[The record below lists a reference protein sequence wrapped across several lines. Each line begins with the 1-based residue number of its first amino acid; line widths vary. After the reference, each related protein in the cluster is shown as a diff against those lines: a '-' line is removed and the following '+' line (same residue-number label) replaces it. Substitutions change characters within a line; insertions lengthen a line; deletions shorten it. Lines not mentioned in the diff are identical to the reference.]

1 MENSRP
7 KGLRRITVNVYR
19 VTALASGKT
28 WEGVSSEFPNAGHRN
43 NGCPVQRSRFSTMIK
58 NPESSKLYKVEII
71 GRREVLR
78 EGGREC
84 VVEPIKPENDRCYK
98 MKNGGLE
105 LVWMK
110 YEGAERCA
118 RCFLAYHEECEKA
131 PCQADGV
138 RGYFRLK
145 GGAAL

>member
-19 VTALASGKT
+19 VTALTSGKT
-28 WEGVSSEFPNAGHRN
+28 WEGLSCEFKTVNRIG
-43 NGCPVQRSRFSTMIK
+43 NGCPVSRNRFSNLIK

-84 VVEPIKPENDRCYK
+84 VVEPIKPENDRCYT
-98 MKNGGLE
+98 MKKGGIE

-131 PCQADGV
+131 PCQEGGV